1 MKVRIDAQKYLF
13 NRRQNNL
20 IFVNREQVSH
30 GSIFMIKILHSNQM
44 NELDILIYYGYAQNT
59 PLHGD
64 KDYRCGMIPSRSN
77 LSHTKQ
83 LLFLVADV

>member
-1 MKVRIDAQKYLF
+1 
-13 NRRQNNL
+13 
-20 IFVNREQVSH
+20 
-30 GSIFMIKILHSNQM
+30 M